1 MRLKITNRAFVAH
14 STAMLLAGVLVVC
27 NAAAAEQFRAET
39 VKYQD
44 LNVATP
50 AGVEALYRRI
60 HFAARRVCSPGNW
73 LEELGATACAKDA
86 EARAIQK
93 VNLPSLTAYYRM
105 K

>member
-14 STAMLLAGVLVVC
+14 STAMLLAGVLVVS

-60 HFAARRVCSPGNW
+60 HFAARRVCSPGIGW
-73 LEELGATACAKDA
+73 RSLVQL
-86 EARAIQK
+86 RA
-93 VNLPSLTAYYRM
+93 PRM
-105 K
+105 PKPGLSRR